1 MGSPHRAVLNQTNDN
16 ESDEIDFDVDED
28 MDEEIILTKEAADY
42 EVESKMLLHILH
54 ADMIIDTLRF
64 IH

>member
-1 MGSPHRAVLNQTNDN
+1 MGSPHRAVLNLTNDN
-16 ESDEIDFDVDED
+16 ESDDLDFD

>member
-16 ESDEIDFDVDED
+16 ESDELDFDMDD

>member
-1 MGSPHRAVLNQTNDN
+1 MSSPHRAVLNQTNDN
-16 ESDEIDFDVDED
+16 ESDELDFDMDD

>member
-16 ESDEIDFDVDED
+16 ESDELDFDMDD

-42 EVESKMLLHILH
+42 EVESKMLLHTLH

>member
-1 MGSPHRAVLNQTNDN
+1 MGSPHRAVLNLTNDN
-16 ESDEIDFDVDED
+16 ESDDLDFD

-64 IH
+64 IL

>member
-16 ESDEIDFDVDED
+16 ESDDLDFD

-42 EVESKMLLHILH
+42 EVESKMLLHTLH

-64 IH
+64 IL